1 MLYHGS
7 PQGDLTE
14 LKPYLSEHGK
24 PYVYFAESPVVALL
38 YAVKPVP
45 KPHSFYPFGFD
56 KNGAVVYSEYF
67 PDAFSVLYKGKT
79 GYLYE
84 VENWGDLETPTHI
97 PGVYTAKGP
106 VSVKSVTEI
115 PDLYA
120 HFAAWIK
127 EGLFRIKMHSEI
139 SDKEMAFV
147 FSALKTDM
155 ERYDL
160 KKNPSHAMSRFI
172 EAYFPAVWNKKQ

>member
-7 PQGDLTE
+7 AIGDLTE

-24 PYVYFAESPVVALL
+24 PYVYFAENPVVALL
-38 YAVKPVP
+38 YAVKPVQ

-56 KNGAVVYSEYF
+56 KNGTVVYSEYF

-84 VENWGDLETPTHI
+84 AVNVENLETPTHI
-97 PGVYTAKGP
+97 PGVYTTKEPVRVKG
-106 VSVKSVTEI
+106 VTEI
-115 PDLYA
+115 LDLYT
-120 HFAAWIK
+120 HFTEWMK
-127 EGLFRIKMHSEI
+127 EGLFRIKTHSEI

-147 FSALKTDM
+147 VSALKADM
-155 ERYDL
+155 EKYSL
-160 KKNPSHAMSRFI
+160 KKNASHAMSRFI
-172 EAYFPAVWNKKQ
+172 EAYFPAVWNA

>member
-7 PQGDLTE
+7 SVGNLTT
-14 LKPYLSEHGK
+14 LKPYVSEHEK
-24 PYVYFAESPVVALL
+24 PYVYFSENPVVALL

-67 PDAFSVLYKGKT
+67 PDAFSILYQGKT

-84 VENWGDLETPTHI
+84 MENGTGVEPPTHI
-97 PGVYTAKGP
+97 PGVYTKSEP
-106 VSVKSVTEI
+106 VLVKNVTEI

-120 HFAAWIK
+120 HFMAFEK
-127 EGLFRIKMHSEI
+127 EGLFRIKTYDEI
-139 SDKEMAFV
+139 SDKEMTFV
-147 FSALKTDM
+147 FSALRADM
-155 ERYDL
+155 EKYRL
-160 KKNPSHAMSRFI
+160 KMNADHAMSRFI
-172 EAYFPAVWNKKQ
+172 KAYFPVVWNE

>member
-7 PQGDLTE
+7 AIGNLTM
-14 LKPYLSEHGK
+14 LKPYVSEHEK
-24 PYVYFAESPVVALL
+24 PYVYFAENPAVALL

-56 KNGAVVYSEYF
+56 KNGTVVYSEYF
-67 PDAFSVLYKGKT
+67 PDAFSILYQGKT

-84 VENWGDLETPTHI
+84 VENCKELETPTHI
-97 PGVYTAKGP
+97 PGVYTKSEP
-106 VSVKSVTEI
+106 VLVKNVTEI

-120 HFAAWIK
+120 HFKVFEK
-127 EGLFRIKMHSEI
+127 EGLFRIKTHDEI

-147 FSALKTDM
+147 FSALRADM
-155 ERYDL
+155 EKYCL
-160 KKNPSHAMSRFI
+160 KMNTDHAMSQFI
-172 EAYFPAVWNKKQ
+172 KAYFPDVWDK